1 MKVTAHEL
9 RAAAEHADGLRG
21 QPGLRLAYRD
31 KPRGLD
37 DRRRGVIVVEELEGN
52 DIDLQVDAET
62 PYNHGATMTPPHRVT
77 VQYEQTSA
85 AQNVQTSLDALF
97 WSQSAVEK
105 FLLPYYVRVLPEH
118 EFNILRRAMEDPRV
132 HALGH
137 RPPTV
142 YVPDPESTDE
152 DADAAFTPIAADI
165 GMLFESEGQLR
176 RISLPVYAR
185 LAN

>member
-21 QPGLRLAYRD
+21 QPGLKLAYRH
-31 KPRGLD
+31 KPRGLE
-37 DRRRGVIVVEELEGN
+37 DRRRGVIVVDELQDN
-52 DIDLQVDAET
+52 DVDLQVDAET
-62 PYNHGATMTPPHRVT
+62 PYNHGASMTPPHRVT
-77 VQYEQTSA
+77 VQYEQESMP
-85 AQNVQTSLDALF
+85 QNVQKSLDALF

-132 HALGH
+132 HAIGH
-137 RPPTV
+137 RPPTI
-142 YVPDPESTDE
+142 YDPNPESTD
-152 DADAAFTPIAADI
+152 ADAEATFTSIAADI
-165 GMLFESEGQLR
+165 GMLFESDGKLQ

-185 LAN
+185 VAS